1 MANESR
7 SRVPLLPYSCTA
19 CGSEIAPTLL
29 SCPSCHRLVHAER
42 LKALAAAAE
51 IAEKAGELSA
61 ALTSWNEAVQ
71 LLPPESR
78 QYAAVADRIAM
89 LGRRV
94 EAGPKPP
101 VDSTSTVTPAT
112 PAAAS
117 SSRWSGGAVSGLVAT
132 LALAAWKFKFLA
144 VLLLTK
150 GKILLLGLTKASTFL
165 SMFAAIG
172 VYWTV
177 FGGWFAV
184 GLVLSIYVHEM
195 GHVVALSRYG
205 IHAGAPLFVPGLGA
219 FIRLRQELT
228 DPKQDARV
236 GLAGPFWGLGAA
248 LVCLAAYALT
258 RLPILAALAQF
269 GAIIN
274 LFNLLPIWHLDG
286 GRAFRSMTR
295 SQRWLAV
302 AAIASAWAV
311 TDEGLLVLLL
321 LGGIGRTI
329 MDKPSD
335 KPDGAVVGQ
344 YTVLIWIL
352 AALTR
357 LPVRLP
363 G

>member
-1 MANESR
+1 MANELR
-7 SRVPLLPYSCTA
+7 SRVPLLAHSCTA

-42 LKALAAAAE
+42 LKELAADAE
-51 IAEKAGELSA
+51 AAEKAGELSA
-61 ALTSWNEAVQ
+61 ALTSWNEAVV
-71 LLPPESR
+71 LLPAESR
-78 QYAAVADRIAM
+78 QYTAIAGRIAI

-94 EAGPKPP
+94 EAGPRPPTSPAPQVKP
-101 VDSTSTVTPAT
+101 S
-112 PAAAS
+112 AS
-117 SSRWSGGAVSGLVAT
+117 PSSPWSGGAVSGLVAT
-132 LALAAWKFKFLA
+132 LALVAWKFKFLA
-144 VLLLTK
+144 VLFLTK

-165 SMFAAIG
+165 SMFVSVG

-177 FGGWFAV
+177 FGGWFAA

-248 LVCLAAYALT
+248 LVCLAAYVLT
-258 RLPILAALAQF
+258 RQPILAALAQF

-302 AAIASAWAV
+302 AAIAAAWAV
-311 TDEGLLVLLL
+311 TDEGLLVLLMF
-321 LGGIGRTI
+321 GGIVRTLT
-329 MDKPSD
+329 DKASD
-335 KPDGAVVGQ
+335 KPDAAVVGQ
-344 YTVLIWIL
+344 YALLIWIL

-357 LPVRLP
+357 LPVPLP

>member
-1 MANESR
+1 M
-7 SRVPLLPYSCTA
+7 
-19 CGSEIAPTLL
+19 
-29 SCPSCHRLVHAER
+29 HRTP
-42 LKALAAAAE
+42 
-51 IAEKAGELSA
+51 AGE
-61 ALTSWNEAVQ
+61 
-71 LLPPESR
+71 
-78 QYAAVADRIAM
+78 
-89 LGRRV
+89 
-94 EAGPKPP
+94 
-101 VDSTSTVTPAT
+101 
-112 PAAAS
+112 AS
-117 SSRWSGGAVSGLVAT
+117 SSKRWSGGAVSGLAAT

-165 SMFAAIG
+165 SMFVSIG

-177 FGGWFAV
+177 FGGWFAA

-195 GHVVALSRYG
+195 GHVVALARYG

-236 GLAGPFWGLGAA
+236 GLAGPFWGLAAA
-248 LVCLAAYALT
+248 LACLAAYVVT
-258 RLPILAALAQF
+258 RLPVLAALAQF

-286 GRAFRSMTR
+286 GRAFRSLNR

-302 AAIASAWAV
+302 AAIAAAWAV

-321 LGGIGRTI
+321 LGGIARTVT
-329 MDKPSD
+329 DKPSD
-335 KPDGAVVGQ
+335 KPDGAVAGQ
-344 YTVLIWIL
+344 YAFLVWIL

>member
-7 SRVPLLPYSCTA
+7 SRVPFLPQSCTA

-42 LKALAAAAE
+42 LKELAAGAE
-51 IAEKAGELSA
+51 AAEKAGELSS
-61 ALTSWNEAVQ
+61 ALASWNEAVS
-71 LLPPESR
+71 LLPAESR
-78 QYAAVADRIAM
+78 QYTVVADRIAM

-94 EAGPKPP
+94 EAGPRPP
-101 VDSTSTVTPAT
+101 T
-112 PAAAS
+112 PAAPQAKPTESPS
-117 SSRWSGGAVSGLVAT
+117 SPWSGGAVSGIVAT
-132 LALAAWKFKFLA
+132 LALVAWKFKFLA
-144 VLLLTK
+144 VLFLTK

-165 SMFAAIG
+165 SMFVAMG

-177 FGGWFAV
+177 FGGWFAA

-248 LVCLAAYALT
+248 LVCLAAYIVT
-258 RLPILAALAQF
+258 EQPIMAALARF

-302 AAIASAWAV
+302 GAIAAAWAV
-311 TDEGLLVLLL
+311 TDEGLLVLLM
-321 LGGIGRTI
+321 LGGIARTL

-335 KPDGAVVGQ
+335 KPDAAVVGQ
-344 YTVLIWIL
+344 YAALIGIL

-357 LPVRLP
+357 LPVPLP

>member
-1 MANESR
+1 MANELKSR
-7 SRVPLLPYSCTA
+7 MSPAVHSCPA

-29 SCPSCHRLVHAER
+29 SCPSCQRLVHAER
-42 LKALAAAAE
+42 LKELAANAE
-51 IAEKAGELSA
+51 ASEKAGALSA
-61 ALTSWNEAVQ
+61 ALASWNEAVS
-71 LLPPESR
+71 LLPAESR

-94 EAGPKPP
+94 EAVPKPP
-101 VDSTSTVTPAT
+101 GESSTFAPHAK
-112 PAAAS
+112 PAAS
-117 SSRWSGGAVSGLVAT
+117 SSKRWSGGAVSGLVAT
-132 LALAAWKFKFLA
+132 LALVAWKFKFLA

-165 SMFAAIG
+165 SMFVSVG

-177 FGGWFAV
+177 FGGWFAA

-195 GHVVALSRYG
+195 GHVVALAALRDSRRCALVRARPG
-205 IHAGAPLFVPGLGA
+205 CVHSTEARVDRPETRRPSRVGWSDLGAGRGTGVPGG
-219 FIRLRQELT
+219 FVVTRQ
-228 DPKQDARV
+228 
-236 GLAGPFWGLGAA
+236 
-248 LVCLAAYALT
+248 
-258 RLPILAALAQF
+258 PILAALAQF

-286 GRAFRSMTR
+286 GRAFRSLNR

-302 AAIASAWAV
+302 AAIAAAWAV

-321 LGGIGRTI
+321 LGGIARTV

-335 KPDGAVVGQ
+335 KPDGAVAGQ
-344 YTVLIWIL
+344 YAFLVWIL
-352 AALTR
+352 SALSR

>member
-1 MANESR
+1 MCRLVAH
-7 SRVPLLPYSCTA
+7 SCPA

-42 LKALAAAAE
+42 LKELAADAE
-51 IAEKAGELSA
+51 ASEKAG
-61 ALTSWNEAVQ
+61 AVVGRPGC
-71 LLPPESR
+71 LERGSVV
-78 QYAAVADRIAM
+78 VA
-89 LGRRV
+89 GR
-94 EAGPKPP
+94 KPP
-101 VDSTSTVTPAT
+101 VCGRRRTNRHAGQSRRGRAQTAGRVQRHCTARQ
-112 PAAAS
+112 AGEAS
-117 SSRWSGGAVSGLVAT
+117 SSKRWSGGAVSGLVAT
-132 LALAAWKFKFLA
+132 LALVAWKFKFLA

-165 SMFAAIG
+165 SMFVSIG

-177 FGGWFAV
+177 FGGWFAA

-195 GHVVALSRYG
+195 GHVVALAALRDSRRS
-205 IHAGAPLFVPGLGA
+205 ALFVPGLGA

-248 LVCLAAYALT
+248 LACLAAYVVT
-258 RLPILAALAQF
+258 RLPVLAALAQF

-286 GRAFRSMTR
+286 GRAFRSLNR

-302 AAIASAWAV
+302 AAIAAAWAV

-321 LGGIGRTI
+321 LGGIARTV

-335 KPDGAVVGQ
+335 KPDGAVAGQ
-344 YTVLIWIL
+344 YAFLVWIL

>member
-1 MANESR
+1 MANELR
-7 SRVPLLPYSCTA
+7 SRVPLVAQLCAA

-42 LKALAAAAE
+42 LKELAADAE
-51 IAEKAGELSA
+51 ASEKAGALSA
-61 ALTSWNEAVQ
+61 ALASWNKTVS
-71 LLPPESR
+71 LLPAESR
-78 QYAAVADRIAM
+78 QHAIVADRIAM

-94 EAGPKPP
+94 EAVPKPP
-101 VDSTSTVTPAT
+101 GESSSIAPH
-112 PAAAS
+112 AAGEAS
-117 SSRWSGGAVSGLVAT
+117 SSKRWSGGAVSGLAAT

-165 SMFAAIG
+165 SMFVSIG

-177 FGGWFAV
+177 FGGWFAA

-195 GHVVALSRYG
+195 GHVVALARYG

-236 GLAGPFWGLGAA
+236 GLAGPFWGLAAA
-248 LVCLAAYALT
+248 LACLAAYVVT
-258 RLPILAALAQF
+258 RLPVLAALAQF

-286 GRAFRSMTR
+286 GRAFRSLNR

-302 AAIASAWAV
+302 AAIAAAWAV

-321 LGGIGRTI
+321 LGGIARTVT
-329 MDKPSD
+329 DKPSD
-335 KPDGAVVGQ
+335 KPDGAVAGQ
-344 YTVLIWIL
+344 YAFLVWIL

>member
-1 MANESR
+1 MADELR
-7 SRVPLLPYSCTA
+7 SRVPLLAHNCTV

-29 SCPSCHRLVHAER
+29 SCPSCHRLVHGAR
-42 LKALAAAAE
+42 LKELAADAE
-51 IAEKAGELSA
+51 AAEKAGELSA
-61 ALTSWNEAVQ
+61 ALAFWNEAVS
-71 LLPPESR
+71 LLPAESR
-78 QYAAVADRIAM
+78 QYAAIADRIAM

-101 VDSTSTVTPAT
+101 AQSTPTVPHAKPT
-112 PAAAS
+112 AS
-117 SSRWSGGAVSGLVAT
+117 SSSPWSGGALSGIAAT
-132 LALAAWKFKFLA
+132 LALLAWKFKFLA

-165 SMFAAIG
+165 SMFVSMG
-172 VYWTV
+172 MYWTV
-177 FGGWFAV
+177 FGGWFAA

-248 LVCLAAYALT
+248 LVCLAAYVVT
-258 RLPILAALAQF
+258 RQPILAALAQF

-286 GRAFRSMTR
+286 GRAFRSLTR

-302 AAIASAWAV
+302 AAIAAAWAI

-321 LGGIGRTI
+321 LGGIVRTL

-335 KPDGAVVGQ
+335 KPDPSVVGQ
-344 YTVLIWIL
+344 YAILIWIL

-357 LPVRLP
+357 LPVPLP